1 MTLREKI
8 IKTLTKEETVRK
20 AVSITLDSE
29 LIDRVDKVAKG
40 FTRLSDKTFSR
51 NSIIE
56 AAIKEYIEESEAILS
71 DKRMDIEKL
80 EEENAV
86 LTDDFDTAI
95 FPAHND
101 GFEEAFL
108 GENCWYSVRI
118 KESRIPKIKYVA
130 VYRAAPVSGITH
142 YAKVKG
148 IKQYENTGKWIIFFE
163 GSAISLQ
170 NTIQLGSTD
179 ANAMRSPRY
188 TTLSKLLVAN
198 VVADLF

>member
-20 AVSITLDSE
+20 AVSITLESE
-29 LIDRVDKVAKG
+29 LIERVDKVAKG
-40 FTRLSDKTFSR
+40 FTRLSERTFSR

-56 AAIKEYIEESEAILS
+56 AAIKEYIEESEAILRE
-71 DKRMDIEKL
+71 KRMDIEEMG
-80 EEENAV
+80 EESTV
-86 LTDDFDTAI
+86 LTDDFDTVI
-95 FPAHND
+95 FPAHNE

-108 GENCWYSVRI
+108 GENCWYPVRI

-130 VYRAAPVSGITH
+130 AYRAAPVSGITH
-142 YAKVKG
+142 YAKVKE

-170 NTIQLGSTD
+170 NTIQLGITD

-188 TTLSKLLVAN
+188 TTLSKLLLAN